1 MVVCEVLRIGHR
13 PERDK
18 RITTHVALTARAFGA
33 SKIYISNPDSRVI
46 RSVEEVVTKFGGDF
60 KIHPTSNPKK
70 IVKDSNL
77 LIVHLTMFG
86 LSIDESV
93 RKIKNEKN
101 DILFRVGEE
110 KVPPWVFELADYNIS
125 IGNQPHSEVA
135 ALAVAMNNL
144 HFESYNKEFK
154 GKLSVIPSATHRE
167 MTELD

>member
-33 SKIYISNPDSRVI
+33 SKVYISNPDSRVI
-46 RSVEEVVTKFGGDF
+46 KSVEEVVTKFGGDF
-60 KIHPTSNPKK
+60 RIIPTNNPKK
-70 IVKDSNL
+70 IVKSSKSI
-77 LIVHLTMFG
+77 IVHLTMFG
-86 LSIDESV
+86 LSIDEKVES
-93 RKIKNEKN
+93 IKNGDK
-101 DILFRVGEE
+101 DILFVVGAE

-125 IGNQPHSEVA
+125 VGNQPHSEVA
-135 ALAVAMNNL
+135 ALAIAMNKL
-144 HFESYNKEFK
+144 SSESYNTNFK

>member
-1 MVVCEVLRIGHR
+1 MPACEILRLGHR

-33 SKIYISNPDSRVI
+33 SKVYISNPDSRVI
-46 RSVEEVVTKFGGDF
+46 KSVEEVVTKFGGNF
-60 KIHPTSNPKK
+60 KIIPASNPKK
-70 IVKDSNL
+70 VVQDSNL

-93 RKIKNEKN
+93 KKIKDEKKG
-101 DILFRVGEE
+101 ILFIVGAE

-135 ALAVAMNNL
+135 ALAIAMNNL
-144 HFESYNKEFK
+144 NFESYNKKFK

-167 MTELD
+167 MAESD

>member
-1 MVVCEVLRIGHR
+1 MTVCEVLRIGHR

-33 SKIYISNPDSRVI
+33 SKVYISNPDSRVI
-46 RSVEEVVTKFGGDF
+46 KSVEEVVTKFGGNF
-60 KIHPTSNPKK
+60 KIIPASNPKK
-70 IVKDSNL
+70 VVQDSNL

-93 RKIKNEKN
+93 KKIKDEKKG
-101 DILFRVGEE
+101 ILFIVGAE

-135 ALAVAMNNL
+135 ALAIAMNNL

-167 MTELD
+167 MTEID